1 MFKSINKIKTIMKS
15 IRPIFSSGTFNSVNT
30 SVDEAKFI
38 SDYLNQHPDK
48 KYNWFLKK
56 DLGLSI

>member
-1 MFKSINKIKTIMKS
+1 MFKSIMKS

-30 SVDEAKFI
+30 SFDEAKFI

-48 KYNWFLKK
+48 KYNWLLKK
-56 DLGLSI
+56 T